1 MIGYLLSRLSGIR
14 VQLALFY
21 TLAFAVLLVA
31 TGAVFY
37 NYLETDLEAG
47 VDDALQLRAQQ
58 LAADIEI
65 SKDAVMIHCVGA
77 DCPDFE
83 GDERIAPTLPIDV
96 NYGMVVRLLDAHGS
110 TLGETKSFRSL
121 SVPIESVVQP
131 LQFQPWQAT
140 IRDSSGQE
148 VRLYSRLIL
157 SAGRPVAIIQV
168 GQSLAQLH
176 ALLHHLVEALFIA
189 GGLVLLLCAVGSYWL
204 AARTF
209 APFQR
214 LSETTRRIKAGDL
227 HQRVQVPTSRDE
239 VQYLAE
245 TLNDMLQTL
254 DLAFTRQ
261 RRFLA
266 DASHE
271 LRTPVTVIRNK
282 ADIALL
288 GTPTLPGTVAVL
300 HEIRTE
306 TDRLSHL
313 LSDLLALAR
322 GDEGQARFEHEV
334 VQLDQVVEAVASTA
348 ETLAAEQNV
357 HLEVQTSEPVTLVG
371 DEARLIQVVLN
382 LVDNALRYTNPGGH
396 VRVQVSQTRNQTP
409 NMALLRVED
418 DGVGIASEH
427 LPHIFERFYRA
438 DPSRRRT
445 DGGSS
450 TGLGLAIVDWVVR
463 MHGGTISVESHPG
476 KGSCFT
482 VTLPLSAPTTPDVEP
497 PPVHVYQSRSPAS
510 TA

>member
-1 MIGYLLSRLSGIR
+1 MISRLRAFFPPGIR
-14 VQLALFY
+14 MQLALCY
-21 TLAFAVLLVA
+21 TLAFAVLLVS

-37 NYLETDLEAG
+37 NYLETSLEAG

-83 GDERIAPTLPIDV
+83 GREKFTPLLPVDV
-96 NYGMVVRLLDAHGS
+96 NYGMLVRLLDAHGK
-110 TLGETKSFRSL
+110 TLGETNGFRSL
-121 SVPIESVVQP
+121 RVPEESVSQP
-131 LQFQPWQAT
+131 LQYQPWQGT
-140 IRDSSGQE
+140 ILDHSGEE
-148 VRLYSRLIL
+148 VRLYSRLIMNQGQPI
-157 SAGRPVAIIQV
+157 AVIQV

-176 ALLHHLVEALFIA
+176 SLLHNLVGALLIT
-189 GGLVLLLCAVGSYWL
+189 GSLVLLLCAFGSYWL
-204 AARTF
+204 AARSF

-227 HQRVQVPTSRDE
+227 HQRVHVPASRDE

-245 TLNDMLQTL
+245 TLNDMLQAL

-261 RRFLA
+261 RRFVA

-271 LRTPVTVIRNK
+271 LRTPVSVIRNK

-288 GTPTLPGTVAVL
+288 GTPTLQGTIAVL

-334 VQLDQVVEAVASTA
+334 VRLDQVVEAVASTA
-348 ETLAAEQNV
+348 ETLAAEQDI
-357 HLEVQTSEPVTLVG
+357 HLEVQTCEQVTLIG

-382 LVDNALRYTNPGGH
+382 LVDNALRYTNPGGN
-396 VRVQVSQTRNQTP
+396 VWVQVTQTSTVAQ
-409 NMALLRVED
+409 LRVED
-418 DGVGIASEH
+418 NGIGIAPEH
-427 LPHIFERFYRA
+427 LSHIFERFYRA
-438 DPSRRRT
+438 DSSRRLT
-445 DGGSS
+445 GGSS

-463 MHGGTISVESHPG
+463 MHGGSISVESQLE

-482 VTLPLSAPTTPDVEP
+482 VTLPLSRPVAPEAESHQHKQP
-497 PPVHVYQSRSPAS
+497 SS
-510 TA
+510 TSTV